1 MGNLYDELVAKQLD
15 RLEKRMVALEVRM
28 KSIEDEN
35 EDLTWIEPQTR
46 SKHDVQVQSKTKVW
60 RIPWRGNREGPKDR

>member
-1 MGNLYDELVAKQLD
+1 MGNLYDEIVAKQLD
-15 RLEKRMVALEVRM
+15 RLEKRVKELEDRLRM
-28 KSIEDEN
+28 GDEAFTMMK
-35 EDLTWIEPQTR
+35 LSQLR